1 MNIGIVGSGLI
12 GGVVGTLWAKAG
24 HAVLFSSRHPKSLDG
39 LVAGAGANARRGTV
53 EEALAFGE
61 VVFLSIPYHAV
72 EAFGRD
78 HRERLAGRAVIETG
92 NPYPERDG
100 AVGTEVRAS
109 GLGTGVYSGR
119 WLPGTRLVR
128 GFNSVW
134 DKTLA
139 REAHRPDPKVG
150 IPLAGDD
157 AEALQIA
164 ARLVRD
170 AGFDPVVVG
179 PLALARTFDFGTP
192 VYASNMSGPDVRAAL
207 GLPAGQ

>member
-24 HAVLFSSRHPKSLDG
+24 HAVLFSSRHPESLDG
-39 LVAGAGANARRGTV
+39 LVAGAGPNARRGTV

-61 VVFLSIPYHAV
+61 VIFLSIPYHAV
-72 EAFGRD
+72 EGFGRE
-78 HRERLAGRAVIETG
+78 HREKLAGKVVIETG

-109 GLGTGVYSGR
+109 GLGTGVYSAR

-139 REAHRPDPKVG
+139 KEAHRPDPKVG

-157 AEALQIA
+157 AEAIQIA
-164 ARLVRD
+164 AGLVRD

-192 VYASNMSGPDVRAAL
+192 VYNSNKSGPDVRAAL

>member
-1 MNIGIVGSGLI
+1 MNIGIVGSGKI
-12 GGVVGTLWAKAG
+12 GGLVGTLWAKAG
-24 HAVLFSSRHPKSLDG
+24 HKVCFSSRHPETLDE
-39 LVAGAGANARRGTV
+39 LVAGAGPNASRGTV
-53 EEALAFGE
+53 EDAIAFGE
-61 VVFLSIPYHAV
+61 VVFLSIPYAAV

-78 HRERLAGRAVIETG
+78 HRERLAGKVVIETG

-109 GLGTGVYSGR
+109 GLGTGVYSAR

-134 DKTLA
+134 DQTLVK
-139 REAHRPDPKVG
+139 EAHRPEPRVG

-157 AEALQIA
+157 EDAVRLVAG
-164 ARLVRD
+164 LVRD
-170 AGFDPVVVG
+170 AGFDPVIVG
-179 PLALARTFDFGTP
+179 GLERAKEFDFGTP

-207 GLPAGQ
+207 RLPDGR